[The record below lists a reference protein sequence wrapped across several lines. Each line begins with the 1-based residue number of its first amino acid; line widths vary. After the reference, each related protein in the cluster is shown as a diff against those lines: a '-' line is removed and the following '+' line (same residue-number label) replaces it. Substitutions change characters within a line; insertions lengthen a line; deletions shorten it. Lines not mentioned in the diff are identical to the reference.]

1 MKTILLSV
9 LTCAFSLAISAQTTT
24 LRANLNGCA
33 GDLKLYQFNGVGF
46 TEAATIVAEEE
57 GSYVYAAEQA
67 DPSFYYVGTAP
78 NNVLPVILG
87 GADTEVQLSG
97 NCRQLRRA
105 QLIDDG
111 INEAYAEL
119 KASFEGFNRRTR
131 TEMTNFNQA
140 VQAGNDEQRQA
151 ILERMRSLDNEK
163 RELVST
169 TKASDPLLGR
179 IAAVNTFL
187 SYQVQNDGQYT
198 NEIEFFVN
206 TFFQFADFADPGYN
220 DLPWTYESAKNYTT
234 ALMQVQ
240 QQDDL
245 YSSILMMADRWPAAS
260 RARFFAM
267 GGAYAALLQSKN
279 PITMRWADL
288 IIERYG
294 ETQASAVAAIRQQLQ
309 SVATFMPGG
318 QAPEIE
324 GNAPDGSMIKL
335 SDLRGQYVLIDFW
348 ASWCGPCRRENP
360 NVVRVYNEYHELG
373 FEILGVSLDQRA
385 DKWTAAIEADGLS
398 WLHVSDL
405 KGWQSQLSRPYG
417 VSSIPETVLL
427 DPEGRI
433 VARGLRGAQ
442 LEAKLAELFAG
453 RR

>member
-1 MKTILLSV
+1 MIFGLLACSCA
-9 LTCAFSLAISAQTTT
+9 LTLAAQTTT
-24 LRANLNGCA
+24 LRANLDGCN

-46 TEAATIVAEEE
+46 TQAATISAADD
-57 GSYVYAAEQA
+57 GGYVYAAEQEE
-67 DPSFYYVGTAP
+67 PSFYYVGTAP

-87 GADTEVQLSG
+87 GADTEVQVSG

-105 QLIDDG
+105 QLTDNG
-111 INEAYAEL
+111 INDEYAVLKSNFEA
-119 KASFEGFNRRTR
+119 FNQRTR
-131 TEMTNFNQA
+131 TEIASYNQA
-140 VQAGNDEQRQA
+140 MRAGDAEEQEA
-151 ILERMRSLDNEK
+151 VLERIRTLDTEK
-163 RELVST
+163 RQLVSE
-169 TKASDPLLGR
+169 TKASNPMLGR

-187 SYQVQNDGQYT
+187 SYQGQNNGRFS

-206 TFFQFADFADPGYN
+206 TFFQFADFSDPGYN

-234 ALMQVQ
+234 ALMQVLQ
-240 QQDDL
+240 NEAL
-245 YSSILMMADRWPAAS
+245 YNVVLSMADRWPEGS

-279 PITMRWADL
+279 PITMQWADL

-294 ETQASAVAAIRQQLQ
+294 TTQASAITAIQQQLQ
-309 SVATFMPGG
+309 SVATFMPGAE
-318 QAPEIE
+318 APEIE
-324 GNAPDGSMIKL
+324 GNAPDGSTIKL
-335 SDLRGQYVLIDFW
+335 SELRGQYVLIDFW

-360 NVVRVYNEYHELG
+360 NVVRVYNEYHEQG
-373 FEILGVSLDQRA
+373 FEILGVSLDQRE
-385 DKWTAAIEADGLS
+385 DKWTAAIEADGLE

-417 VSSIPETVLL
+417 VTSIPETVLL
-427 DPEGRI
+427 DPEGKI

-453 RR
+453 R